1 MRIGYMITFLRSGW
15 LRVISVIFSI
25 FYIDFLSYREYGSAM
40 TGLTYRAI
48 DYGPVPEK
56 WDKIYSEFPK
66 VMQEIRQCGDFEG
79 SVLVANG
86 GVDTSFYLYKNWT

>member
-1 MRIGYMITFLRSGW
+1 MRIGYMITFFRSGW
-15 LRVISVIFSI
+15 LRVISVIFST

-56 WDKIYSEFPK
+56 WDKIYSEFPE
-66 VMQEIRQCGDFEG
+66 VMQEIRQCGDFGG